1 MLLDLTKIRL
11 YNIKSQEILQTQLYS
26 VIIQHQI
33 PKLQMQPLAVSGYYL
48 SLSNTTCVN
57 IGLNPLK
64 VPTYFPSGIDPHASR
79 LWTQKRFVTSLSCD
93 LEPDIPIPTYQDIF
107 ILDGMAPELSAVI
120 DP

>member
-1 MLLDLTKIRL
+1 
-11 YNIKSQEILQTQLYS
+11 
-26 VIIQHQI
+26 
-33 PKLQMQPLAVSGYYL
+33 MQPLAVSGYYL
-48 SLSNTTCVN
+48 SISNTTCVN

-107 ILDGMAPELSAVI
+107 ILNGMTPELSAVI
-120 DP
+120 DPGWAINRVLR